1 MNLQLLGDYYI
12 FYTLFYK
19 ISDYNL
25 LNTSIINLILNLII
39 AYFFI
44 YIYKKFGYFLTSI
57 IPALLLVNRYLIMSS
72 VNFWNPN
79 LYLIFNLLLF
89 IFLFEYIDNYFE
101 YIDNYNER

>member
-1 MNLQLLGDYYI
+1 
-12 FYTLFYK
+12 
-19 ISDYNL
+19 
-25 LNTSIINLILNLII
+25 
-39 AYFFI
+39 
-44 YIYKKFGYFLTSI
+44 
-57 IPALLLVNRYLIMSS
+57 MSS

>member
-1 MNLQLLGDYYI
+1 MKNI
-12 FYTLFYK
+12 
-19 ISDYNL
+19 
-25 LNTSIINLILNLII
+25 
-39 AYFFI
+39 
-44 YIYKKFGYFLTSI
+44 KKFGYFLTSI